1 MEILK
6 SIKNGI
12 DNAVVAD
19 LINSEAVNINTRHE
33 DDSGNSSMNTSKEII
48 AAKLEYNN
56 SLLLSIWYIWKWWK
70 KKIKKQIFCEEE
82 I

>member
-1 MEILK
+1 MDILK

-48 AAKLEYNN
+48 VAKLEYNN
-56 SLLLSIWYIWKWWK
+56 QLLLSI
-70 KKIKKQIFCEEE
+70 
-82 I
+82 